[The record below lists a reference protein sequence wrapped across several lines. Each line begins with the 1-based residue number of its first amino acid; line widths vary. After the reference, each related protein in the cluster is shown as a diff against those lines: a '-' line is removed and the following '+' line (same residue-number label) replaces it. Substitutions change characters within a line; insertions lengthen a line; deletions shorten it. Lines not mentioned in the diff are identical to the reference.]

1 MKPIVG
7 ISCPVVHAIYGKWE
21 RKSALLP
28 IDYIEI
34 VEAAGGIPVI
44 IPPTGNSE
52 EIVERI
58 DCLIISGGP
67 DLDPSSYGQKE
78 NGSIEYSLEQ
88 DDSEFRIMN
97 EAINRDMPVLGICR
111 GMQLM
116 SVLHGGSMHQHLDST
131 DDFNQHGKY
140 WGEFSEHK
148 VCAEKNSLLEKLM
161 GRLIDVNSFHHQ
173 GVANAGSLCIT
184 GYSEHDNL
192 IEAVERPDLKFF
204 LGVQWHP
211 ERIEHLPLFIALIE
225 AARS

>member
-140 WGEFSEHK
+140 WGEFSEHR

-173 GVANAGSLCIT
+173 GVANAGSLSIS

>member
-173 GVANAGSLCIT
+173 GVANAGSLSIS